1 VTLKNRQLATHNSQ
15 DMDGVLVIDKPEGIT
30 SFGVVKMVKGA
41 LKAKKVGHAGTLDP
55 FATGVLPLL
64 INKATKIASDL
75 LDKDKEYSATM
86 KLGIETD
93 TQDLT
98 GKVVYK
104 SPEVA
109 FERGEIE
116 SVFKGFIGKIKQTP
130 PAFSAIKY
138 QGTPLY
144 KWTRRGKKIPRKCR
158 MVEVYS
164 LKVKALDLPYV
175 TFEIVCSK
183 GTYIRTLCTDIGRLL
198 GCGAHLTRL
207 RRLRCGRFTL
217 EHAISLKEVRPLS
230 EANLLGDRLI
240 SIEEALRSEE
250 HRAESIEACSDNSL
264 L

>member
-1 VTLKNRQLATHNSQ
+1 VTLKNRQLALHNSQ
-15 DMDGVLVIDKPEGIT
+15 DMDGVLILDKPEGIT
-30 SFGVVKMVKGA
+30 SFGVVKAVKGT

-55 FATGVLPLL
+55 FATGVLPIL

-86 KLGIETD
+86 KLGVETD

-98 GKVVYK
+98 GKIVYE
-104 SPEVA
+104 SPEIA
-109 FERGEIE
+109 FEWEEIE
-116 SVFKGFIGKIKQTP
+116 SVFKRFIGKIKQTP

-138 QGTPLY
+138 QGIPLY
-144 KWTRRGKKIPRKCR
+144 KWTRMGEKIPKKCR

-164 LKVKALDLPYV
+164 LKIKALDLPYV
-175 TFEIVCSK
+175 TFDITCSK

-217 EHAISLKEVRPLS
+217 KHAIPLKDIKPLFKANSLR
-230 EANLLGDRLI
+230 DRLI
-240 SIEEALRSEE
+240 SIEEVLGKEVLRW
-250 HRAESIEACSDNSL
+250 D
-264 L
+264 

>member
-1 VTLKNRQLATHNSQ
+1 MTLKNRQLATHNSQ

-30 SFGVVKMVKGA
+30 SFGVVKAVKRI
-41 LKAKKVGHAGTLDP
+41 LKAKKVGHTGTLDP
-55 FATGVLPLL
+55 FATGVLPIL

-98 GKVVYK
+98 GKIVYK
-104 SPEVA
+104 SPEVV
-109 FERGEIE
+109 FEREEIE

-130 PAFSAIKY
+130 PVFSAIKY
-138 QGTPLY
+138 QGIPLY
-144 KWTRRGKKIPRKCR
+144 KWTRRGKKIFPKCR

-164 LKVKALDLPYV
+164 LKIREFDSPYV

-183 GTYIRTLCTDIGRLL
+183 GTYIRTLCTDIGRLS

-207 RRLRCGRFTL
+207 RRLRCGKFTL
-217 EHAISLKEVRPLS
+217 EHAISLKEVMPLL
-230 EANLLGDRLI
+230 EADLLRDRLI

-250 HRAESIEACSDNSL
+250 HRKEVL
-264 L
+264 RWG

>member
-1 VTLKNRQLATHNSQ
+1 MTLKNRQLAPHNLR

-30 SFGVVKMVKGA
+30 SFGVVKAVKRI
-41 LKAKKVGHAGTLDP
+41 LKAKKVGHGGTLDP
-55 FATGVLPLL
+55 FATGVLPIL

-75 LDKDKEYSATM
+75 LHKDKEYSATM

-98 GKVVYK
+98 GKIVYE
-104 SPEVA
+104 SPEIV
-109 FERGEIE
+109 FEREEIE

-138 QGTPLY
+138 QGIPSY
-144 KWTRRGKKIPRKCR
+144 KWTRRGKKIPQQCR

-164 LKVKALDLPYV
+164 LKIKEFDLPYV

-183 GTYIRTLCTDIGRLL
+183 GTYIRTLCTDVGRLL

-207 RRLRCGRFTL
+207 RRLRCGKFTL
-217 EHAISLKEVRPLS
+217 EHAISLKEVRPLF
-230 EANLLGDRLI
+230 EADLLGDRLI
-240 SIEEALRSEE
+240 SIEEVLRSEE
-250 HRAESIEACSDNSL
+250 HRAESIEACIDNSL